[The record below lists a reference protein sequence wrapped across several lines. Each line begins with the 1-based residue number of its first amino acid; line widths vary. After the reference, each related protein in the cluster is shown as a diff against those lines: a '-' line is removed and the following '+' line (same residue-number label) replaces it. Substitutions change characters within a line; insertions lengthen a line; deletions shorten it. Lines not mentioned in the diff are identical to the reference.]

1 MNIYEILTNKVGTS
15 WQQFHYHDPL
25 PLIKANII
33 QGCYF
38 AVMSSIDKEFLLN
51 EFVKFRESDF
61 SYFMSWEKKR
71 LIHIK

>member
-15 WQQFHYHDPL
+15 WQQFHYHDPI

-51 EFVKFRESDF
+51 EFYLKSLGLKAFFHAEGNS
-61 SYFMSWEKKR
+61 
-71 LIHIK
+71 L